1 MNMRCFGQ
9 PMCRSVFDWLRLAT
23 AVALIVVS
31 AAAPGFAQA
40 PTDDAPQEPAVAA
53 AAPPARSLLQ
63 VLRAGGPVMIPIAFC
78 SFLLMVFVLERAVSL
93 RRSRVIPKPFVKR
106 FLAQIREG
114 QLERDS
120 ALDLCEENGSPI
132 SKVFAAAT
140 KKWGRSSVE
149 VEQAIIDSG
158 ERVTNEL
165 RKFLRLF
172 NSISTVSPLL
182 GLLGTVFG
190 MINAFNVIATA
201 DAMGRPDMLA
211 GGISEALIT
220 TAAGLT
226 VAIPALIAYWIF
238 VSKVDRLIMDIDG
251 YGQQLVELI
260 AADARPADGARAAAK
275 TARREKAA

>member
-1 MNMRCFGQ
+1 M
-9 PMCRSVFDWLRLAT
+9 
-23 AVALIVVS
+23 
-31 AAAPGFAQA
+31 
-40 PTDDAPQEPAVAA
+40 
-53 AAPPARSLLQ
+53 
-63 VLRAGGPVMIPIAFC
+63 
-78 SFLLMVFVLERAVSL
+78 
-93 RRSRVIPKPFVKR
+93 
-106 FLAQIREG
+106 
-114 QLERDS
+114 
-120 ALDLCEENGSPI
+120 
-132 SKVFAAAT
+132 
-140 KKWGRSSVE
+140 E

-172 NSISTVSPLL
+172 NGISTVSPLL

-190 MINAFNVIATA
+190 MINSFNVIASA

-251 YGQQLVELI
+251 YGQQVVELI
-260 AADARPADGARAAAK
+260 AADARPSDGGRATAK
-275 TARREKAA
+275 AARREKAA